1 MRLSKAAILTSKER
15 LNSDEMLSQ
24 QILFQGG
31 LLKRYGAGIY
41 GKHNLIVRAQAN
53 IEAVIRNILDKH
65 DCIEVSLPLLQPK
78 SIWEAS
84 GRWEAYHSSGQMF
97 YCDMPNGSFC
107 MAPTA
112 EEAVFE
118 FVRDNLKSYKDLPVN
133 VYQIGNKFR
142 NELRARGGLLR
153 SKEFTMMDA
162 YSFHASEE
170 DLEHGYSIMKK
181 AYLEIFDTLGL
192 KVIPVSA
199 LNGDMGGK
207 ISEEFMFLSESG
219 EDTILVNENET
230 MAFNT
235 EILEMDNY
243 SDYLKQYYGIDDIS
257 TFTERHCIELGHI
270 FQLGQKY
277 STTMRGTFK
286 SNTNEDI
293 PFFMGCYGI
302 GVSRTLAAICEQ
314 NCTNEGL
321 IWPDN
326 ISPYQLTIIYTHQKR
341 EIAFELYDCL
351 QSKGIKVIIDDR
363 YSLRLGSK
371 IKDWKLLGIPYMVVI
386 GDKCSGEAFE
396 LETRRDGSKKLLA
409 KNDLINYLGKSSSA
423 YIGT

>member
-1 MRLSKAAILTSKER
+1 MRLSKAALLTSKER

-31 LLKRYGAGIY
+31 LLKRYSAGIY

-53 IEAVIRNILDKH
+53 IETVIRNTLDKY
-65 DCIEVSLPLLQPK
+65 DCVEVSLPLLQPK
-78 SIWEAS
+78 SIWETS
-84 GRWEAYHSSGQMF
+84 GRWETYHSSGQMF
-97 YCDMPNGSFC
+97 YCDMSNGSFC

-112 EEAVFE
+112 EEAMFE
-118 FVRDNLKSYKDLPVN
+118 FVRDTLKSYKDLPVN

-170 DLEHGYSIMKK
+170 DLAQGYSIMKK
-181 AYLEIFDTLGL
+181 AYLEIFDALGL

-207 ISEEFMFLSESG
+207 VSEEFMFLSDAG
-219 EDTILVNENET
+219 EDTILVSQDET
-230 MAFNT
+230 MAFNV

-243 SDYLKQYYGIDDIS
+243 NDYLKEFYGINDIS

-277 STTMRGTFK
+277 SKAMKGTFK
-286 SNTNEDI
+286 SNANEDI

-314 NCTNEGL
+314 NCTEEGL
-321 IWPDN
+321 VWPDR
-326 ISPYQLTIIYTHQKR
+326 IAPYKLTIVYTHQKR
-341 EIAFELYDCL
+341 EIAFNLYDCL
-351 QSKGIKVIIDDR
+351 KSKGIEVIIDDR
-363 YSLRLGSK
+363 DSLRLGAK
-371 IKDWKLLGIPYMVVI
+371 IKDWKLLGIPYMIVI
-386 GDKCSGEAFE
+386 GDKSSGETFE
-396 LETRRDGSKKLLA
+396 LERRIDSSKKLVS
-409 KNDLINYLGKSSSA
+409 KNDLIHLFR
-423 YIGT
+423 

>member
-1 MRLSKAAILTSKER
+1 MRLSKAALLTSKER
-15 LNSDEMLSQ
+15 VNSDEMLSQ
-24 QILFQGG
+24 QIFFQSG
-31 LLKRYGAGIY
+31 LLKRYGTGIY
-41 GKHNLIVRAQAN
+41 GKHNFIVRAQSN
-53 IEAVIRNILDKH
+53 IETIIRNILDKY
-65 DCIEVSLPLLQPK
+65 DCVEVSLPLLQPK

-84 GRWEAYHSSGQMF
+84 GRWENYYSSGQMF

-133 VYQIGNKFR
+133 IYQIGNKFR

-162 YSFHASEE
+162 YSFHSSEE
-170 DLEHGYSIMKK
+170 DLANQYSIMKK
-181 AYLEIFDTLGL
+181 AYMEIFDTLGL

-207 ISEEFMFLSESG
+207 LSEEFMFLSDAG

-230 MAFNT
+230 IAFNT
-235 EILEMDNY
+235 EILEIDNY
-243 SDYLKQYYGIDDIS
+243 KEYLKNFYGIDDIS
-257 TFTERHCIELGHI
+257 TFTEKHCIELGHI

-277 STTMRGTFK
+277 SVTMNGTFK
-286 SNTNEDI
+286 NKTNENI

-314 NCTNEGL
+314 NCDDEGL
-321 IWPDN
+321 FWPEN
-326 ISPYQLTIIYTHQKR
+326 ITPYQLTIVYTRKKR
-341 EIAFELYDCL
+341 EEAFELYNYL
-351 QSKGIKVIIDDR
+351 QSQGINVVVDDR
-363 YSLRLGSK
+363 DALRMGAK
-371 IKDWKLLGIPYMVVI
+371 IKDWKLLGTPYMVVV
-386 GDKCSGEAFE
+386 GDKSTSESYE
-396 LETRRDGSKKLLA
+396 LEKRIDGSKDFISKT
-409 KNDLINYLGKSSSA
+409 NLINYLFK
-423 YIGT
+423 